1 MRKEA
6 FISKLKF
13 EFVRRQKNY
22 AYLKQKLQED
32 DQTLRRSQE
41 LRTELQFMSLMAIS
55 EAVCIKSFIS
65 EGSPRLGGNFLA

>member
-1 MRKEA
+1 MFKGKTLNTTVSWMRSYTSMRKEA

-13 EFVRRQKNY
+13 EFVRRQKNC

-41 LRTELQFMSLMAIS
+41 LRTELQF
-55 EAVCIKSFIS
+55 V
-65 EGSPRLGGNFLA
+65 FLKQFV